1 MFIGAA
7 PNQSLFND
15 IIDQVIV
22 NINNNIPNKIQHVM
36 DITGPRIIQNI
47 ICDDLKIKNNDGCLI
62 GTDES
67 KLFLSGSNRE
77 FLYTKIYLSNIK
89 TQQYK
94 QLQAKYK
101 QLSYQFY
108 NYI

>member
-7 PNQSLFND
+7 PNQSLFNE
-15 IIDQVIV
+15 IIDRVII

-47 ICDDLKIKNNDGCLI
+47 ICDDLKIKNRDGCLI
-62 GTDES
+62 GTNES
-67 KLFLSGSNRE
+67 KQFLYGSNHE
-77 FLYTKIYLSNIK
+77 FLYTKIHLTNVK
-89 TQQYK
+89 TDIYK

-101 QLSYQFY
+101 QRSYQFY